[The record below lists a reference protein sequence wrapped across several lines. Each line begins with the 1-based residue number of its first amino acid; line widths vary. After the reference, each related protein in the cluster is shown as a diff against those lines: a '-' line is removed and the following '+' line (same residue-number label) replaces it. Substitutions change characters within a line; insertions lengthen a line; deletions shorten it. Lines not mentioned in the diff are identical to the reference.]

1 MDHYETLTR
10 SSQNF
15 SSLLSQTTESD
26 LSRPTP
32 CENWS
37 VGELLWHVARASDM
51 TVLLLDGGTRD
62 DAIRL
67 FEIPAPLDVV
77 AQCHRA
83 LEEQMAGFRT
93 VTDLEAITHHPMGD
107 VTVAQL
113 FDFRI
118 MDLTLHYWD
127 LARAIGAD
135 EEIPSE
141 LVTYVYAMLLPL
153 EEVIEQTGIFGVG
166 PSHALEENA
175 STQTKLLDLS
185 GRRP

>member
-1 MDHYETLTR
+1 MLAL
-10 SSQNF
+10 SSENF
-15 SSLLSQTTESD
+15 SSLVSRTTESD

-37 VGELLWHVARASDM
+37 VAELLWHVARASDM
-51 TVLLLDGGTRD
+51 TVLLLDGGSRD
-62 DAIRL
+62 EAVKL
-67 FEIPAPLDVV
+67 FEIPAPPDVLALCHQALDD
-77 AQCHRA
+77 QR
-83 LEEQMAGFRT
+83 AGFRA
-93 VTDLEAITHHPMGD
+93 VIDLEAIAHHPRGD

-118 MDLTLHYWD
+118 LDLTLHYWD

-141 LVTYVYAMLLPL
+141 LVAYVYAMLVPL
-153 EEVIEQTGIFGVG
+153 EGFIEQTGIFGSG
-166 PSHALEENA
+166 PSHALEKNA
-175 STQTKLLDLS
+175 SMQTKLLDLS